1 MPQNWTRLRA
11 SASDSVAT
19 LSELLADGGT
29 DDRRLVLGYLE
40 AKRVLAAAF
49 EAFAVERYADSAVL
63 ENAKAAIEREMARL
77 YPAVPAKYLKVRG
90 YGEVHARLL
99 AYLSQRAG
107 TDVSA
112 GELRMLTGDAVHTER
127 RAREL
132 RDLGYALDA
141 RHVAET
147 DVYVLQSNDPDLAA
161 VCAYLVAKNI
171 KGDKSLT
178 KDEAAELLRSEGL
191 Q

>member
-1 MPQNWTRLRA
+1 MAQNWTRLRA
-11 SASDSVAT
+11 LASDSVAT
-19 LSELLADGGT
+19 LSELLADGET
-29 DDRRLVLGYLE
+29 DDRRLVSGYLE

-49 EAFAVERYADSAVL
+49 EAFAVERYSDSTVL
-63 ENAKAAIEREMARL
+63 ETAKATIEREMTRL
-77 YPAVPAKYLKVRG
+77 YPALPAKYLKVRG
-90 YGEVHARLL
+90 YGEAHARLL
-99 AYLSQRAG
+99 AYLSQRVG

-141 RHVAET
+141 RHVADA
-147 DVYVLQSNDPDLAA
+147 DVYVLQSTEPDLALA
-161 VCAYLVAKNI
+161 CADLVAKNI
-171 KGDKSLT
+171 KGDKSLS
-178 KDEAAELLRSEGL
+178 KDEAASLLRSEGL